1 MSHSVLVGE
10 DDATTRYL
18 LELYCR
24 DEPYDLTFANDGSKT
39 IELFK
44 NQDFDILVTD
54 VRMPGVDGQGI
65 LSFAQETRPEVPV
78 IVITGYG
85 TIDDAVDFLRRGAF
99 DYLAKPFT
107 RDNFLH
113 RLSLAGRNVDL
124 RNEVDRLRRNQDSQ
138 DEYTILTAD
147 PAMNSLI
154 SRLPSLSKTDA
165 AVIVTGERGTGQELC
180 ARAVHSFSPRVD
192 QKFVSISCAALPEN
206 LIESELFGH
215 VRGAFTD
222 AHSDRPG
229 LVEEAKGGTLFLD
242 EVGELPL
249 TVQAKLL
256 RFLQEREYKPVGSNI
271 TLTADVRIVSAT
283 NRDLEKEVAA
293 NRFREDLFYR
303 LNVLPIE
310 LPPLRDRPGDIPLL
324 ASHFMTRFAHSAERP
339 IHGYAQQTLDAMVA
353 YEWPGN
359 VRELINRVQ
368 RMVVFTETGL
378 VGHPAWIR
386 SGHGNTTSPRHQEAS
401 VTAIGFKAAKKTAT
415 NQFEANYIR
424 RILRVAGG
432 NIAAAARLAHI
443 DRKNLWALMKKHEI
457 DADEY
462 RK

>member
-165 AVIVTGERGTGQELC
+165 AVIVTG
-180 ARAVHSFSPRVD
+180 
-192 QKFVSISCAALPEN
+192 
-206 LIESELFGH
+206 
-215 VRGAFTD
+215 
-222 AHSDRPG
+222 
-229 LVEEAKGGTLFLD
+229 
-242 EVGELPL
+242 
-249 TVQAKLL
+249 
-256 RFLQEREYKPVGSNI
+256 
-271 TLTADVRIVSAT
+271 
-283 NRDLEKEVAA
+283 
-293 NRFREDLFYR
+293 
-303 LNVLPIE
+303 
-310 LPPLRDRPGDIPLL
+310 
-324 ASHFMTRFAHSAERP
+324 
-339 IHGYAQQTLDAMVA
+339 
-353 YEWPGN
+353 
-359 VRELINRVQ
+359 
-368 RMVVFTETGL
+368 
-378 VGHPAWIR
+378 
-386 SGHGNTTSPRHQEAS
+386 
-401 VTAIGFKAAKKTAT
+401 
-415 NQFEANYIR
+415 
-424 RILRVAGG
+424 
-432 NIAAAARLAHI
+432 
-443 DRKNLWALMKKHEI
+443 
-457 DADEY
+457 
-462 RK
+462 